1 MLTSDTIPQARVVR
15 KGGHELPQPPA
26 PPHQEPSPLRDHA
39 RAMLAVA
46 VGMWPLTGVVL
57 LALGLLWMAGFNSAP

>member
-1 MLTSDTIPQARVVR
+1 
-15 KGGHELPQPPA
+15 
-26 PPHQEPSPLRDHA
+26 
-39 RAMLAVA
+39 MLAVA